1 MVILPLAEQKQTFKL
16 CGCKETILPTNFS
29 AQLCD
34 ICILCSEDRN
44 YSMNKGENI
53 LGLNLYQFGINS
65 KYRLGSIREIDSTIE
80 RAKNEWKK
88 YFVVIANMMT
98 TM

>member
-1 MVILPLAEQKQTFKL
+1 
-16 CGCKETILPTNFS
+16 
-29 AQLCD
+29 
-34 ICILCSEDRN
+34 
-44 YSMNKGENI
+44 MNKGENI